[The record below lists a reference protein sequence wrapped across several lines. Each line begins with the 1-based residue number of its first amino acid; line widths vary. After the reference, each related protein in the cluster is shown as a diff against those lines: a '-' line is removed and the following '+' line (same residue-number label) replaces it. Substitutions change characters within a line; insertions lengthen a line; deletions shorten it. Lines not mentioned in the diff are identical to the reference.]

1 MSNLWRDWKRKHSV
15 LRLCAVVDLEMI
27 LLLRPILFAFIK
39 SDAVKRLL
47 IDCLKK
53 ASESTENTVDD
64 KVVEFV
70 EANLFPATRVEK

>member
-1 MSNLWRDWKRKHSV
+1 
-15 LRLCAVVDLEMI
+15 MI